1 MLKTKNAFCES
12 NLLEATAATAT
23 AALDFHRNMFS
34 VIRDFLSPQ
43 SSDFAVVAVVEL
55 AEKQFNLFS
64 QITLCSLLPCSAM
77 FF

>member
-12 NLLEATAATAT
+12 NLLEATSAT

-43 SSDFAVVAVVEL
+43 SSDSAVVAVVEL
-55 AEKQFNLFS
+55 AEK
-64 QITLCSLLPCSAM
+64 
-77 FF
+77 